1 MESPTI
7 KPLLSKSDIE
17 TAAIQIQ
24 SMFRGYHVRSRLML
38 LQQATECASV
48 GVMLAFR
55 GTKQVSILLRN
66 FNVGICIL
74 STARTAY
81 VIIFVHL

>member
-1 MESPTI
+1 
-7 KPLLSKSDIE
+7 
-17 TAAIQIQ
+17 
-24 SMFRGYHVRSRLML
+24 ML

-74 STARTAY
+74 STARTTY
-81 VIIFVHL
+81 VIIFVRL